1 MGRKALPDEV
11 KAMRGTLKKC
21 RAVKKA
27 PGAEVAGICRPVTK
41 AAAPAWLSTD
51 ARKLFDKTAKMLIS
65 WRVLTKL
72 DISLLAAYA
81 AAYENF
87 MKAYEVLRSG
97 EGFFCEVKTQSGK
110 TFTMHP
116 AAKMFKD
123 SFDVIN
129 KVCAQFGLSPV
140 SRRAIESASAQER
153 ADVNK
158 EVDPFD
164 QYFDKK

>member
-21 RAVKKA
+21 RAGKKA
-27 PGAEVAGICRPVTK
+27 PGAEVAGVCRPVTK
-41 AAAPAWLSTD
+41 AAAPAWLSPD

-87 MKAYEVLRSG
+87 MKAYEVLRNG
-97 EGFFCEVKTQSGK
+97 AGFFYEVETKSGT

-123 SFDVIN
+123 SLDVIN
-129 KVCAQFGLSPV
+129 KVGAQFGLSPV

-158 EVDPFD
+158 ETDPFD
-164 QYFDKK
+164 QYFDNK

>member
-21 RAVKKA
+21 RAVKKTS
-27 PGAEVAGICRPVTK
+27 GAEAAGVCRPVTK
-41 AAAPAWLSTD
+41 AAAPAWLSPD

-72 DISLLAAYA
+72 DISL
-81 AAYENF
+81 
-87 MKAYEVLRSG
+87 KAYEVLRNG
-97 EGFFCEVKTQSGK
+97 AGFFYEVETKSGT

-123 SFDVIN
+123 SLDVIN
-129 KVCAQFGLSPV
+129 KVGAQFGLSPV

-153 ADVNK
+153 ADVNR
-158 EVDPFD
+158 EADPFD
-164 QYFDKK
+164 QYFDNK